1 MKVHVVSDAE
11 GRIISISRLGDV
23 GEQVSGIARAGV
35 LAAPGQRAYVL
46 ELAEHL
52 RDRPLLELHERLR
65 LDISHDRPRLVP
77 VEEFVEPYLRAP
89 HLSQDEVS

>member
-11 GRIISISRLGDV
+11 GRIISISRIGDV

-35 LAAPGQRAYVL
+35 VPAPGQHAYLV

-52 RDRPLLELHERLR
+52 RERPLLELHERMR
-65 LDISHDRPRLVP
+65 LDTSHQRPRLVP
-77 VEEFVEPYLRAP
+77 VEEFVETYLRAT
-89 HLSQDEVS
+89 HLSEEEGS